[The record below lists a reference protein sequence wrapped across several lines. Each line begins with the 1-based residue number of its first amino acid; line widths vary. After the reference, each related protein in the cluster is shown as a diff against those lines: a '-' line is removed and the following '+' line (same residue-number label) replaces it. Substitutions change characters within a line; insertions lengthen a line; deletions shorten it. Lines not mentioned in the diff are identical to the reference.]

1 MGIETAF
8 PLLYTYLV
16 KSGVITME
24 RLIKIMST
32 RAREI
37 TGLAED
43 SWVTIDLDAHYTID
57 PAQFVSM
64 GKSTPFEG
72 WKVYGKCVKNEVRG
86 NIVYEDERMN
96 E

>member
-1 MGIETAF
+1 
-8 PLLYTYLV
+8 V
-16 KSGVITME
+16 KNNVITMQRFIE
-24 RLIKIMST
+24 LMST

-37 TGLAED
+37 IGLAED

-72 WKVYGKCVKNEVRG
+72 WEVYGRCIKNEVRG
-86 NIVYEDERMN
+86 KVVFEIDN
-96 E
+96 